1 MSRKLKKNELGK
13 GIRALL
19 SSMEEG
25 NIDNPSDAVKTLST
39 KWADIPLSKI
49 SANPFQPRSEFDE
62 AALEELATSI
72 RTYGLIQPVTVSML
86 ANGTFQLISGERRWR
101 AAKLAGLR
109 SVPAFIRIA
118 DDQGLLEMALVE
130 NIQREDLNPLE
141 IAFTYKRLIDECNLS
156 QEALSSRVG
165 KQRSTVSNYIRLLK
179 LPAEIQKSIKEGDI
193 SMGHA
198 RALAGLK
205 DSKRQATILKQIL
218 AKQLSVRS
226 VEGLVSN
233 IKVPTLTP
241 SRKASLSPELR
252 EFEKQ
257 LKSNFGS
264 RAKLRISEDKSGS
277 ILIPYHSQKQLEEL
291 MRLLFDK

>member
-1 MSRKLKKNELGK
+1 VSRKLKKNELGK

-25 NIDNPSDAVKTLST
+25 NIDNPGDAVKTLSS
-39 KWADIPLSKI
+39 KWAEIPLSKI
-49 SANPFQPRSEFDE
+49 SANPFQPRTEFDP

-86 ANGTFQLISGERRWR
+86 ANGSFQLISGERRWR

-156 QEALSSRVG
+156 QEALSTRVG

-179 LPAEIQKSIKEGDI
+179 LPAEIQKSIKEGNI

-198 RALAGLK
+198 RAIAGLK
-205 DSKRQATILKQIL
+205 EPKKQANLLKQIL
-218 AKQLSVRS
+218 AKQLSVRD
-226 VEGLVSN
+226 VEDLVSN
-233 IKVPTLTP
+233 FKSPSTRV
-241 SRKASLSPELR
+241 SRKQVLSPELQS
-252 EFEKQ
+252 FEKQ
-257 LKSNFGS
+257 LKSSFGTK
-264 RAKLRISEDKSGS
+264 AKLRMAEDKSGS